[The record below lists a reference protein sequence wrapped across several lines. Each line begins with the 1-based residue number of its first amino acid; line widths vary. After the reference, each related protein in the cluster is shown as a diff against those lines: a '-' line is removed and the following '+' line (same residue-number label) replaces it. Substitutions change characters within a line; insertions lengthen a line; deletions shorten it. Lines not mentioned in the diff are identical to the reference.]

1 MDKSLLDR
9 IYKADIV
16 PVGGASL
23 LEPGFAREQQEEVV
37 PPLDKQV
44 SKAKVMFMYNW

>member
-9 IYKADIV
+9 TYKADIV

-23 LEPGFAREQQEEVV
+23 LEPGFAREQQEEV
-37 PPLDKQV
+37 PPLDKHV
-44 SKAKVMFMYNW
+44 SKAKVMFMYSW